1 MMRDKGYVLLL
12 AFLLGK
18 SNSFLVPKSNKAV
31 LHRENHISLP
41 QVNPK
46 DEMGEKELVIIELEV
61 MESTRAKLDLQR
73 VTRTLLDDEVKPTRV
88 PLAGWKV
95 ALAAGS
101 VGGVG
106 AFLLLHSLIVSG
118 TIFTLIF
125 FVANGNPLEE
135 ETVAGALA
143 RVVGRVTLQ
152 SVEAS
157 QPKVRAIAR
166 AAVRGEDEVA
176 ELKSRLFQLERENSE
191 LRLWKERR
199 NAVDEALPT
208 FSLRDLK
215 EEARQNDLVI
225 GGSKAQLLMR
235 LVEAEVIRLS

>member
-1 MMRDKGYVLLL
+1 MRKKIYMLLL
-12 AFLLGK
+12 AFRLGK
-18 SNSFLVPKSNKAV
+18 SDSFLVPKSSKKV
-31 LHRENHISLP
+31 LHRPNYSYLL
-41 QVNPK
+41 QVKTK
-46 DEMGEKELVIIELEV
+46 DGIDDKEMSIIEREV
-61 MESTRAKLDLQR
+61 MESTRATLDLQR
-73 VTRTLLDDEVKPTRV
+73 VTRTLFDDELKPTRV
-88 PLAGWKV
+88 PLVGWKV

-101 VGGVG
+101 AGGVA
-106 AFLLLHSLIVSG
+106 AFLVLHNLIVSG
-118 TIFTLIF
+118 TIGASIF
-125 FVANGNPLEE
+125 LVANGDPLEE

-166 AAVRGEDEVA
+166 AAVRGEDEVV
-176 ELKSRLFQLERENSE
+176 ELKSRLFHLERENAE

-208 FSLRDLK
+208 FSLGDLK
-215 EEARQNDLVI
+215 EKARQNALVI

-235 LVEAEVIRLS
+235 LVEAEIIRLS